1 MGWVGHAAGIGYMKN
16 TYNIFVLNPEWMI
29 PVARPRR
36 RQDKNRWMCR
46 KQFVGVWTGLTP
58 GNKSV
63 CLTWSV
69 KRLHWGV

>member
-36 RQDKNRWMCR
+36 R
-46 KQFVGVWTGLTP
+46 
-58 GNKSV
+58 
-63 CLTWSV
+63 
-69 KRLHWGV
+69 